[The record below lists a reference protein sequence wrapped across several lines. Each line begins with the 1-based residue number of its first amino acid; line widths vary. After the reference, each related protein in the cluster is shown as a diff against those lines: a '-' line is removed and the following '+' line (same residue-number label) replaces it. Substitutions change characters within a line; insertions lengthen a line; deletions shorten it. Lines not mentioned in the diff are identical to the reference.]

1 VVKLRITLH
10 IRYVATFSRKTQP
23 VRALSLIS
31 QADGYAKG
39 IPPRLYISYQG
50 THLGLI
56 DGLRSVLPSPLLT
69 AVYLEPDGSP
79 IETSIMSGYHGTVLR
94 TSYARCEML
103 YGLNLPYPGEWV
115 GEWADKTNSQNIRVD
130 SAGLPNVITLAECG
144 DDSAGQEVR
153 SVALSSRLLVVPPS
167 ASNDRMI
174 PSKVPLAC
182 SILEHQ
188 TDDRKFIKH
197 YDYHCLRGKSSNL
210 KLGSESTSPT
220 ADMGTTL
227 LESRERQGTS
237 RVLLERVETNVN
249 FPEPCP
255 LGVGLRRLPRA
266 PLSCSH

>member
-1 VVKLRITLH
+1 M
-10 IRYVATFSRKTQP
+10 
-23 VRALSLIS
+23 ALQLKRVSCRVTMVP
-31 QADGYAKG
+31 YCE
-39 IPPRLYISYQG
+39 RR
-50 THLGLI
+50 TH
-56 DGLRSVLPSPLLT
+56 V
-69 AVYLEPDGSP
+69 
-79 IETSIMSGYHGTVLR
+79 
-94 TSYARCEML
+94 ARCCMDSICL
-103 YGLNLPYPGEWV
+103 ILGNGVANGQTRPTL
-115 GEWADKTNSQNIRVD
+115 KTFGSTQQDCLTLLRLQN
-130 SAGLPNVITLAECG
+130 AETTQL
-144 DDSAGQEVR
+144 DR
-153 SVALSSRLLVVPPS
+153 SVAESSRLLVVPPS
-167 ASNDRMI
+167 ATNDRMI
-174 PSKVPLAC
+174 PSKVPRAC

-197 YDYHCLRGKSSNL
+197 YDYHSLRGKSSNL